1 MRRKQK
7 MTKAKLLVITASALT
22 LAASVSAAS
31 AQGLPEG
38 RVYAFHSH
46 ASGACPALDW
56 YVTIGA
62 GNTLSGMISW
72 NDMKSIAHATGTYNA
87 PQAGA
92 GTFTMSAHESGGEG
106 RTATIDGQVR
116 KDGWLV
122 MNISGPNVTCAGVA
136 VPWVQAPSNG

>member
-1 MRRKQK
+1 MS
-7 MTKAKLLVITASALT
+7 KAKLVTASALA
-22 LAASVSAAS
+22 LAASLSAAS

-38 RVYAFHSH
+38 SVYAFHSH

-62 GNTLSGMISW
+62 GNILSGMISW
-72 NDMKSIAHATGTYNA
+72 NDMKSMAHATGTYSA
-87 PQAGA
+87 PQGGV

-122 MNISGPNVTCAGVA
+122 VNISGPNVTCAGIA
-136 VPWVQAPSNG
+136 VPMVQAPSNG